1 MDRLLKQVLEH
12 SKQDQC
18 VQVDEGDLQWTPEH
32 MMNNVLPQPLPKIS
46 NEDLKDNSPDNGAQ
60 GIQTNKQPRVETEGE
75 GEGDEPLDEKDE
87 NQTYKDKYKY
97 KVPTADITKSEEVKE
112 LKVEEEK
119 INESLGIMGAN
130 NIVGGKQ
137 KSNRVVDIAALKQM
151 ALELT
156 EQWNIPSFIIA
167 FISNSLDSEE
177 KGRVV
182 PWAFFKKQLYEI
194 YNERIL
200 YTPEI
205 NGSVNSNY
213 LSLEEFLILFFMKK
227 HKLRRLA
234 EVKLIE
240 FISSLKYYT
249 KIWPRA
255 KVFAK
260 LTGML
265 QYSEPIDTDASSHSW
280 DIFMQE
286 FYYFAYSCFNI
297 QNSKRPA
304 EVNSTDYTENDGIT
318 YIKCEVEEE
327 LTPKILFWLGEN
339 DIKKWYHKMRR
350 HVKRLP
356 EESQSTNGEWLSYW
370 IYYNADSRCIW
381 GK

>member
-60 GIQTNKQPRVETEGE
+60 GIQTNKQPRVETEGEGE

-265 QYSEPIDTDASSHSW
+265 QYSEPIDTDASSHS
-280 DIFMQE
+280 
-286 FYYFAYSCFNI
+286 
-297 QNSKRPA
+297 
-304 EVNSTDYTENDGIT
+304 
-318 YIKCEVEEE
+318 
-327 LTPKILFWLGEN
+327 
-339 DIKKWYHKMRR
+339 
-350 HVKRLP
+350 
-356 EESQSTNGEWLSYW
+356 
-370 IYYNADSRCIW
+370 
-381 GK
+381 